1 MNKLIYQFCLHNHRN
16 HFEMLNRIEYTA
28 DNYKKELMPIGEHVY
43 NLDFF
48 KENKVVTLVDI
59 IPHFM
64 VPEIHS
70 FDFQNYD
77 SESEMM
83 DEITDCTLDFIKN
96 NFDPEKTLVIQLI
109 HSIDPLYK
117 SN

>member
-1 MNKLIYQFCLHNHRN
+1 
-16 HFEMLNRIEYTA
+16 
-28 DNYKKELMPIGEHVY
+28 MPIGEHVY

-48 KENKVVTLVDI
+48 KDKDEVILVYV

-64 VPEIHS
+64 DPEIHS
-70 FDFQNYD
+70 FDFHDYD

-83 DEITDCTLDFIKN
+83 DEITTCTLDFIKN
-96 NFDPEKTLVIQLI
+96 NFDSEKTLVIQLI

>member
-1 MNKLIYQFCLHNHRN
+1 MKYQIIYQFCLHNHRN
-16 HFEMLNRIEYTA
+16 HFKMLNRIEYTA
-28 DNYKKELMPIGEHVY
+28 DNYKKELMLIGELVY

-64 VPEIHS
+64 TPEIHS

-96 NFDPEKTLVIQLI
+96 NFDTEKTLVIQLI
-109 HSIDPLYK
+109 HSIDLL
-117 SN
+117 NL